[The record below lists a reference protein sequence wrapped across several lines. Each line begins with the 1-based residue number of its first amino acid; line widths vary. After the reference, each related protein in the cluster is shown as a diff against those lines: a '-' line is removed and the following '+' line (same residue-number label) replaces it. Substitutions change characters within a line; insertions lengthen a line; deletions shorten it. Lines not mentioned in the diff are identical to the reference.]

1 MISALHLNQKDLP
14 EKIIYFLVVLLP
26 ITLVTGPFLSDF
38 SVSLI
43 ALLFLYTTFKK
54 KIFFYYQNIFSKI
67 FGIFFLLLLTV
78 SVLSIDPIIS
88 LKKTIVYFRFW
99 IFALAVWYIFDI
111 KKDLIKYLIVSF
123 TFIFIILIIDGYI
136 QFFFKENILGWPLQE
151 YRVSSLFKDELIL
164 GSYLSR
170 LLPIFFAMLVY
181 SNFENKTYQYLTF
194 FIIFVG
200 SESLTFLSGERVA
213 FFYINFSSLFLI
225 LAMKNYKLFR
235 GLSIIISLIVIFFL
249 VNLYPKSTE
258 RIITKTL
265 SQLEIS
271 TDETYTIKDLIPKKV
286 FSIEYQN
293 LYTSS
298 LRMFYDYKITGVGP
312 RMFRYLCV
320 EKKYHIWEGCSS
332 HPHNNYIQ
340 LLAETGLIGFII
352 VIGIFL
358 TLIYSIVK
366 HLLFKFIY
374 EKVIFNDFQLCLL
387 SAILISMWPLIPTG
401 DFFNNWLNV
410 IYFFPVGFFLSSLT
424 VEKHK

>member
-1 MISALHLNQKDLP
+1 MISALHLKQKDLP
-14 EKIIYFLVVLLP
+14 EKIIYFLIVLLP

-43 ALLFLYTTFKK
+43 ALLFLYTSFEK
-54 KIFFYYQNIFSKI
+54 KIYFYYQNIFSKI
-67 FGIFFLLLLTV
+67 FGIFFLILLTV
-78 SVLSIDPIIS
+78 SILSIDPIIS

-111 KKDLIKYLIVSF
+111 KKDLIKYLIASF
-123 TFIFIILIIDGYI
+123 TFIFTILIVDGYI

-151 YRVSSLFKDELIL
+151 FRVSSLFKDELIL

-181 SNFENKTYQYLTF
+181 SNFENKTYQYLVF

-200 SESLTFLSGERVA
+200 IETLTFLSGERVA
-213 FFYINFSSLFLI
+213 FFYINFSSIFLI

-235 GLSIIISLIVIFFL
+235 GFSIIISIIIIFFL
-249 VNLYPKSTE
+249 VNLYPKSNE
-258 RIITKTL
+258 RMISKTI

-271 TDETYTIKDLIPKKV
+271 VDKGTKDLIPKKI

-320 EKKYHIWEGCSS
+320 EKKYHIWEGCST
-332 HPHNNYIQ
+332 HPHNNYMQ
-340 LLAETGLIGFII
+340 LLAETGLIGFIFFF
-352 VIGIFL
+352 GIFL

-374 EKVIFNDFQLCLL
+374 KKVIFNDFQLCLL

-401 DFFNNWLNV
+401 DFFNNWLNI
-410 IYFFPVGFFLSSLT
+410 IYFFPVGFFLSSINNI
-424 VEKHK
+424 KQY